1 MNPDMQSPLYRGI
14 HLQHQWTT
22 SADEVLSFDTDS
34 LLTNIANAADVMGG
48 QLVSAAAEH
57 IGEICKQTGN
67 VIDAAGRD
75 FYDVLIEAA
84 EQMQL
89 AFDEDGVLQNSILS
103 HPDDAPKTP
112 PTPEQEERLNAIV
125 DRKREEWNAARGR
138 RELP

>member
-1 MNPDMQSPLYRGI
+1 MNPSRQSPLYRGI
-14 HLQHQWTT
+14 VLQHEWTT

-34 LLTNIANAADVMGG
+34 LLANIAIAADVMGG

-57 IGEICKQTGN
+57 IGEICEQTGN
-67 VIDAAGRD
+67 VIDATGRD
-75 FYDVLIEAA
+75 FYDVIIEAA

-89 AFDEDGVLQNSILS
+89 SFDDDGVLQHSILL
-103 HPDDAPKTP
+103 HPDDAPRTP
-112 PTPEQEERLNAIV
+112 ATPEQEEKLKAIV

>member
-1 MNPDMQSPLYRGI
+1 MQSPLYRGFV
-14 HLQHQWTT
+14 LQHEWTT
-22 SADEVLSFDTDS
+22 SVDEVLSFDTDS
-34 LLTNIANAADVMGG
+34 LLTNIATAADEMGG
-48 QLVSAAAEH
+48 QLVSAAAKH
-57 IGEICKQTGN
+57 IGEICEQTGN
-67 VIDAAGRD
+67 VIDATGRD

-89 AFDEDGVLQNSILS
+89 AFDDDGVLQHSILS

-112 PTPEQEERLNAIV
+112 PTAEQEERLAAIV